1 MTKPVLVIMAA
12 GMGSRYGGLKQIDPI
27 DDQGHIIIDYS
38 IYDAK
43 KAGFDQ
49 VIFVIRREHEQ
60 IFREAIGDRI
70 ARTMKVRYA
79 FQSLEDLPE
88 GYAVPEGR
96 TKPWG
101 TGHAVLAAR
110 KYIHGPFAVINAD
123 DYYGSEAFSLIY
135 DALAH
140 SGAGDVA
147 HAGAGDVTHAG
158 ADAGAHSGAGDV
170 THPGADAGAHAGAGD
185 VTHPGAH
192 SGADAETYTMVGYL
206 LKNTLTDNG
215 YVSRGVCTLTEDR
228 KLDTITER
236 TKIIRKGRDAAFSED
251 EGRTW
256 TDIAGDTVVSM
267 NMWGFPESFM
277 HHLKEEFPDFLSR
290 TLKKNPLKG
299 EFFLPFVVNDLMNER
314 KAEVNV
320 LTTHDVW
327 HGVTYQEDK
336 KEVAAAMKA
345 LRKKGQYPDR
355 F

>member
-1 MTKPVLVIMAA
+1 MTKPILVIMAA

-27 DDQGHIIIDYS
+27 DEQGHIIMDYS

-43 KAGFDQ
+43 RAGFDQ

-70 ARTMKVRYA
+70 AKTMKVHYA
-79 FQSLEDLPE
+79 FQSLDDLPE
-88 GYAVPEGR
+88 GYRVPDGR

-140 SGAGDVA
+140 
-147 HAGAGDVTHAG
+147 TG
-158 ADAGAHSGAGDV
+158 ADAGAN
-170 THPGADAGAHAGAGD
+170 P
-185 VTHPGAH
+185 
-192 SGADAETYTMVGYL
+192 EIYTMVGYL

-215 YVSRGVCTLTEDR
+215 YVSRGVCTLTEDG
-228 KLDTITER
+228 KLDAITER
-236 TKIIRKGRDAAFSED
+236 TRIIRKGRDAAFSED

-256 TDIAGDTVVSM
+256 TGIAGDSVVSM

-277 HHLKEEFPDFLSR
+277 HHLKEMFPAFLDR
-290 TLKKNPLKG
+290 TLMENPLKG
-299 EFFLPFVVNDLMNER
+299 EFFLPFAVNDLMDEK

-336 KEVAAAMKA
+336 KDVTAAMKE
-345 LRKKGQYPDR
+345 LRKKGQYPEK

>member
-1 MTKPVLVIMAA
+1 M
-12 GMGSRYGGLKQIDPI
+12 
-27 DDQGHIIIDYS
+27 
-38 IYDAK
+38 
-43 KAGFDQ
+43 
-49 VIFVIRREHEQ
+49 IFVIRREHEQ

-123 DYYGSEAFSLIY
+123 DYYGSVAFSLIY

-140 SGAGDVA
+140 SGAGDV
-147 HAGAGDVTHAG
+147 
-158 ADAGAHSGAGDV
+158 
-170 THPGADAGAHAGAGD
+170 AHAGAGD

-236 TKIIRKGRDAAFSED
+236 TRIIRKGRDAAFSED

-290 TLKKNPLKG
+290 TMKKNPLKG